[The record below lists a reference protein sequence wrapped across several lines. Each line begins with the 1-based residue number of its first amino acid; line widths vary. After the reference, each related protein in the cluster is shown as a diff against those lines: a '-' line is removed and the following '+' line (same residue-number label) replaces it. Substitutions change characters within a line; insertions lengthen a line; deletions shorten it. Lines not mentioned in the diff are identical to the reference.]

1 MITIDLSLYGL
12 AFDPFD
18 KNNQSVS
25 DSFESRDQ
33 KEMMKRLNYLAEVRG
48 VGVFTAAPGM
58 GKSYTMHRFQKEL
71 NENLYSVKYICLSTV
86 TVSEFYKQLCSRL
99 AIPTSGGKTEMFKNM
114 QTYIYR
120 LYKDKKKT
128 LIIIID
134 EAQYLKNS
142 VLFDLKML
150 MNFVYDSINCFT
162 LILSGESHLNNTLE
176 QTAHE
181 ALRQRIVTHYD
192 FQGLSSDEISAY
204 VYHKLKLANGYPELI
219 NEEALFALAGYCRGN
234 PRIIDKVMS
243 TALRIGA
250 DLKHNTIDATLME
263 LAINDQLLSKS

>member
-1 MITIDLSLYGL
+1 MINTDLSFYGL

-48 VGVFTAAPGM
+48 VGVFTASPGM
-58 GKSYTMHRFQKEL
+58 GKSYTMHRFEKEL

-99 AIPTSGGKTEMFKNM
+99 AISTTGG
-114 QTYIYR
+114 IYR

-142 VLFDLKML
+142 ILFDLKMM

-192 FQGLSSDEISAY
+192 FQGLASDEIPAY
-204 VYHKLKLANGYPELI
+204 INHKLKLANGAPELI
-219 NEEALFALAGYCRGN
+219 NEEAMFALAGYCRGN

-243 TALRIGA
+243 TALRFGA
-250 DLKHNTIDATLME
+250 DLRHNTIDATLME
-263 LAINDQLLSKS
+263 LAINDQSLTKS